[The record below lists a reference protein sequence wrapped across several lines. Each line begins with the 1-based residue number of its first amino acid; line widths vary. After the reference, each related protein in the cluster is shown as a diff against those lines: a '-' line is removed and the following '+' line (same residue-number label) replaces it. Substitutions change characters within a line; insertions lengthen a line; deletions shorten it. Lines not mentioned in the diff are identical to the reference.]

1 MALLEM
7 MEGSTDAFMLLEP
20 FLAAG
25 GDFTR
30 EQRTA
35 AHQVELD
42 LRHCT
47 WLRDVSGG
55 TVSRKWRTS
64 LTPEGREWLGKAR
77 GELTSLRARRT
88 AACDA
93 VLYWVCEQE
102 DAGKDR
108 GGVTVLALGAYGRF
122 YDQQFTSN
130 EIIEAGRWL
139 LAEGYIE
146 GNTAWGVAVLDPSST
161 TKGGRMVDERR
172 SVSDPD
178 LTPAL
183 GGGTR
188 NTLNNYGT
196 LGSAQQAG
204 ESSAQ
209 FAAATFTKEQRHQ
222 VLSVADALGAMRAQ
236 LGLNE
241 DGLELAEQVEGE
253 LREVASQPAPA
264 PTVVRKALGR
274 AGEVASLATATTLGS
289 AFGVLVQ
296 HAVSAL
302 GLG

>member
-1 MALLEM
+1 M
-7 MEGSTDAFMLLEP
+7 
-20 FLAAG
+20 
-25 GDFTR
+25 
-30 EQRTA
+30 
-35 AHQVELD
+35 
-42 LRHCT
+42 
-47 WLRDVSGG
+47 
-55 TVSRKWRTS
+55 
-64 LTPEGREWLGKAR
+64 
-77 GELTSLRARRT
+77 
-88 AACDA
+88 
-93 VLYWVCEQE
+93 
-102 DAGKDR
+102 
-108 GGVTVLALGAYGRF
+108 ALGAYGRF

-178 LTPAL
+178 LTPAP

-209 FAAATFTKEQRHQ
+209 FAAATFTAEQRHQ

-236 LGLNE
+236 FGLNE
-241 DGLELAEQVEGE
+241 DVWSLQSRSKVSCGRSLPSRPPHPPWCARHSVGPVRWRRSQPPPHWGRPLVFWCSTRCPHSGLGDLRLQSPTGSARRKGGTRQVG
-253 LREVASQPAPA
+253 RGSDRFVPPRRRRGSEVASPL
-264 PTVVRKALGR
+264 VRMPVR
-274 AGEVASLATATTLGS
+274 WV
-289 AFGVLVQ
+289 
-296 HAVSAL
+296 
-302 GLG
+302 